1 MSKKKKKKIISVKI
15 IPAIIGGLILWF
27 LINSYN
33 NNSIQSKQDIK
44 MKRFNEGD
52 KILKNLMNKK
62 KKNE

>member
-1 MSKKKKKKIISVKI
+1 MSKKKKKKITSVKI

-52 KILKNLMNKK
+52 KILKNLMNK
-62 KKNE
+62 NE

>member
-1 MSKKKKKKIISVKI
+1 MSKKKVKKSSSSII